1 MSEKL
6 DIQENNPFLTA
17 LRDCNL
23 KISDAQILGN
33 GHKDL
38 MIPVPDESG
47 KREFKKAQYFVKFP
61 IELAEVLPGSTFSY
75 EDFLSLLNKQ
85 GEVDEDKKLLL
96 GKELGTYDKPQFKH
110 EEDNFA
116 LKVFHGAGNECAMA
130 ISSLAQEVE
139 DNGGFAQNPK
149 LRGKYKRQLF
159 KIVKPI
165 LIDDPEEKEFSMRI
179 IEDCIASS
187 DSIYGVLSL
196 LALKTSLREDNHL
209 NKIRIDVAVAATQ
222 GIAILRKFAHENN
235 IDLQINVGYMA
246 NGLSRGIRVGDTDV
260 YANSNYIIYPHEI
273 KKALGIEFEYVVG
286 DMGDALLKDE
296 KGEESG
302 GWEEYRIDNHGPD
315 KREVEHEESQIY
327 EDEPILVILAN
338 GGYAIEAY
346 LQWIRK
352 KQGKDISLCD
362 YTELVI
368 RASRVHSVDPEL
380 GYGVAISSV
389 PRDIL
394 N

>member
-149 LRGKYKRQLF
+149 LRGMLSVTRVTMTPDGKYADVMVSQLIINKEIDKLETDKELSKLNSYVRKRLGENLDLRY
-159 KIVKPI
+159 V
-165 LIDDPEEKEFSMRI
+165 PEVRMKF
-179 IEDCIASS
+179 D
-187 DSIYGVLSL
+187 DSIEYGV
-196 LALKTSLREDNHL
+196 RI
-209 NKIRIDVAVAATQ
+209 NK
-222 GIAILRKFAHENN
+222 L
-235 IDLQINVGYMA
+235 IN
-246 NGLSRGIRVGDTDV
+246 
-260 YANSNYIIYPHEI
+260 
-273 KKALGIEFEYVVG
+273 
-286 DMGDALLKDE
+286 
-296 KGEESG
+296 
-302 GWEEYRIDNHGPD
+302 
-315 KREVEHEESQIY
+315 
-327 EDEPILVILAN
+327 
-338 GGYAIEAY
+338 
-346 LQWIRK
+346 
-352 KQGKDISLCD
+352 
-362 YTELVI
+362 EL
-368 RASRVHSVDPEL
+368 
-380 GYGVAISSV
+380 
-389 PRDIL
+389 
-394 N
+394 